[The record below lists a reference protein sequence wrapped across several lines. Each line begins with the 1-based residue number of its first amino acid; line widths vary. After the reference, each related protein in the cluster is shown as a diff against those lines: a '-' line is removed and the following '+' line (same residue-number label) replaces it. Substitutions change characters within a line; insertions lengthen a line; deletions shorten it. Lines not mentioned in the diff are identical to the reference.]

1 MMGSLKARTGL
12 LAAAVLGCMAVLSV
26 PVPLSAQTT
35 PQNLRIG
42 LGSDPDALD
51 PTLSRTVAGR
61 VVFAGLCDK
70 LIDIDEKLNYVPQ
83 LATAWEWSADGK
95 TLTMKLRPGVKFHDG
110 EAFNAAAAKASLD
123 RHFSM
128 PGSNRKNE
136 LGPLDSVEAVDDG
149 TIALKLKVPFAPLI
163 AALSDRAGMMMSPKA
178 SAAGGTFSNKPVC
191 AGPFKFVE
199 RVAQERIVLER
210 FADYWD
216 AKNVFFDKVTY
227 LPIPDAPV
235 RVANLRAGSLDV
247 IETVPPTDIPV
258 LQQSKLAVAKGPG
271 LAATY
276 IAINVGETQRPK
288 TPIMTNP
295 KLREALELA
304 IDRNLL
310 NQAAFEGVNTPG
322 NQSVPPG
329 SPFYA
334 KSQPVPGRDVAKAQ
348 ALIKAAGLQRLKVEM
363 LVPNSSGF
371 TGPAQILQAMVAEAG
386 IDLELKVMETT
397 TLLKEWTNGNFETL
411 LILWSGRTDLDGNLY
426 AFNAC
431 DGTLNGGKYCNKE
444 VDGFLNAGRTSNDF
458 ATRYAAYDKA
468 AALYL
473 ADRPYIYLFHPTL
486 IYGLSPNLEGFKV
499 VPDGLVR
506 VTGLKVKK

>member
-1 MMGSLKARTGL
+1 MMKSLGVRKWL
-12 LAAAVLGCMAVLSV
+12 LAVLMLGGATL
-26 PVPLSAQTT
+26 LSA
-35 PQNLRIG
+35 PAMAQNLRIG

-61 VVFAGLCDK
+61 VVFAALCDK

-95 TLTMKLRPGVKFHDG
+95 TLTLKLRPDVKFQDG
-110 EAFNAAAAKASLD
+110 EPFNAAAAKASLD
-123 RHFSM
+123 RHM
-128 PGSNRKNE
+128 NLPGSNRKNE
-136 LGPLDSVEAVDDG
+136 LGPLETVEVVDDG
-149 TIALKLKVPFAPLI
+149 TIALKLKSPFAPLV

-178 SAAGGTFSNKPVC
+178 MAAGTFSAKPVC

-235 RVANLRAGSLDV
+235 RVANLRAGSLDL
-247 IETVPPTDIPV
+247 IETVPPTDIAV
-258 LQQSKLAVAKGPG
+258 LQQNKLAVAKGPG

-276 IAINVGETQRPK
+276 IAVNVGDTSRPK

-304 IDRNLL
+304 IDRTVL
-310 NQAAFEGVNTPG
+310 NQAAFEGVTVPG

-334 KSQPVPGRDVAKAQ
+334 KSQPIPGRDVAKAQ

-363 LVPNSSGF
+363 LVPNSSNF

-397 TLLKEWTNGNFETL
+397 TLLKDWVNGNFETL
-411 LILWSGRTDLDGNLY
+411 LILWSGRTDIDGNLY

-444 VDGFLNAGRTSNDF
+444 VDGFLDAGRTSNDF
-458 ATRYAAYDKA
+458 ATRYTAYDKA

-473 ADRPYIYLFHPTL
+473 ADRPYVYLWHTTL
-486 IYGLSPNLEGFKV
+486 IYGLSPKLEGFRV
-499 VPDGLVR
+499 VPDGLAR
-506 VTGLKVKK
+506 VVGLKMKK

>member
-1 MMGSLKARTGL
+1 MVGSSRVRAGL
-12 LAAAVLGCMAVLSV
+12 LAAAVVSSLAL
-26 PVPLSAQTT
+26 LSAPLQA
-35 PQNLRIG
+35 QNLRIG

-70 LIDIDEKLNYVPQ
+70 LIDIDEKLAYVPQ

-95 TLTMKLRPGVKFHDG
+95 TLTMKLRQGVKFHDG
-110 EAFNAAAAKASLD
+110 EPFNAAAAKASLD
-123 RHFSM
+123 RHFGM
-128 PGSNRKNE
+128 AGSNRKNE
-136 LGPLDSVEAVDDG
+136 LGPLDSVEAVDDS
-149 TIALKLKVPFAPLI
+149 TIALKLKSPFAPLI

-178 SAAGGTFSNKPVC
+178 MAAGTFSNKPVC

-235 RVANLRAGSLDV
+235 RVANLRAASLDL
-247 IETVPPTDIPV
+247 IEAVPPTDTPV

-276 IAINVGETQRPK
+276 IAINVGDTQRPK

-295 KLREALELA
+295 RLREALELA

-310 NQAAFEGVNTPG
+310 NQAAFEGVNVPG
-322 NQSVPPG
+322 NQSVAPG
-329 SPFYA
+329 TPYYA
-334 KSQPVPGRDVAKAQ
+334 KSVPAPGRDVAKAQ

-363 LVPNSSGF
+363 LVPNSTAF
-371 TGPAQILQAMVAEAG
+371 TGPAQILQAMVAEAS
-386 IDLELKVMETT
+386 IDMELKVMETT

-411 LILWSGRTDLDGNLY
+411 LILWSGRTDIDGNLY

-486 IYGLSPNLEGFKV
+486 IFGLSPNLEGFKV
-499 VPDGLVR
+499 VPDGLMR
-506 VTGLKVKK
+506 VTGLKMKK

>member
-1 MMGSLKARTGL
+1 MVGSSRVWAGL
-12 LAAAVLGCMAVLSV
+12 LVAAVVSSLAL
-26 PVPLSAQTT
+26 LSAPVQA
-35 PQNLRIG
+35 QNLRIG

-70 LIDIDEKLNYVPQ
+70 LIDIDEKLAYVPQ

-95 TLTMKLRPGVKFHDG
+95 TLTMKLRQGVKFHDG
-110 EAFNAAAAKASLD
+110 EPFNAAAAKASLD
-123 RHFSM
+123 RHFGM
-128 PGSNRKNE
+128 AGSNRKNE
-136 LGPLDSVEAVDDG
+136 LGPLDSVEAVDDS
-149 TIALKLKVPFAPLI
+149 TIALKLKSPFAPLI

-178 SAAGGTFSNKPVC
+178 MAAGTFSNKPVC

-216 AKNVFFDKVTY
+216 AKNVFLDKVTY

-235 RVANLRAGSLDV
+235 RVANLRAASLDL
-247 IETVPPTDIPV
+247 IEAVPPTDIPV

-276 IAINVGETQRPK
+276 IAINVGDTQRPK

-295 KLREALELA
+295 RLREALELA

-310 NQAAFEGVNTPG
+310 NQAAFEGVNVPG
-322 NQSVPPG
+322 NQSVAPG
-329 SPFYA
+329 TPYYA
-334 KSQPVPGRDVAKAQ
+334 KSVPAPGRDVAKAQ

-363 LVPNSSGF
+363 LVPNSTAF

-386 IDLELKVMETT
+386 IDMELKVMETT

-411 LILWSGRTDLDGNLY
+411 LILWSGRTDIDGNLY

-486 IYGLSPNLEGFKV
+486 IFGLSPNLEGFKV
-499 VPDGLVR
+499 VPDGLMR
-506 VTGLKVKK
+506 VTGLKMKK

>member
-1 MMGSLKARTGL
+1 MMGSSRARRTGRWT
-12 LAAAVLGCMAVLSV
+12 AVALGCMTLLSTQ
-26 PVPLSAQTT
+26 AMA
-35 PQNLRIG
+35 QNLRIG

-61 VVFAGLCDK
+61 VVFASLCDK

-83 LATAWEWSADGK
+83 LATSWEWSPDGK

-110 EAFNAAAAKASLD
+110 ETFDAAAAKASLD
-123 RHFSM
+123 RHFAM

-136 LGPLDSVEAVDDG
+136 LGPLDSVEVIDDS
-149 TIALKLKVPFAPLI
+149 TIALKLKSPFAPLI

-178 SAAGGTFSNKPVC
+178 IAAGTFSNKPVC
-191 AGPFKFVE
+191 AGPFKFAE

-210 FADYWD
+210 FPEYWD
-216 AKNVFFDKVTY
+216 ATNVFFDKVTF

-235 RVANLRAGSLDV
+235 RVANLRSGSLDL
-247 IETVPPTDIPV
+247 IEAVPATDIPV
-258 LQQSKLAVAKGPG
+258 LQQSKLVVAKGQG
-271 LAATY
+271 LASTY
-276 IAINVGETQRPK
+276 IAINVGDTKRSK

-304 IDRNLL
+304 IDRNVL

-329 SPFYA
+329 SPYYA
-334 KSQPVPGRDVAKAQ
+334 KSVPMPGRDVAKAK
-348 ALIKAAGLQRLKVEM
+348 ALIKEAGLQRLKVEM
-363 LVPNSSGF
+363 LVPNSSTF
-371 TGPAQILQAMVAEAG
+371 TGPAQILQAMVAEAD
-386 IDLELKVMETT
+386 IDLQLVVMETT

-411 LILWSGRTDLDGNLY
+411 LILWSGRTDIDGNLY

-431 DGTLNGGKYCNKE
+431 DGTLNGGKYCSKE
-444 VDGFLNAGRTSNDF
+444 VDALLNAGRTSNDV
-458 ATRYAAYDKA
+458 ATRYAAYEKA

-473 ADRPYIYLFHPTL
+473 ADRPYIYLWHPTL
-486 IYGLSPNLEGFKV
+486 IYGLSPKIEGFKV
-499 VPDGLVR
+499 VPDGLAR
-506 VTGLKVKK
+506 VTGVKMKK